1 MFCLMQFMAIIVD
14 EIYNKSNEIKS
25 IIDYGKAWITETFDK
40 GKRYADKGKRYG
52 CSSRRRLV

>member
-1 MFCLMQFMAIIVD
+1 MAIIVD